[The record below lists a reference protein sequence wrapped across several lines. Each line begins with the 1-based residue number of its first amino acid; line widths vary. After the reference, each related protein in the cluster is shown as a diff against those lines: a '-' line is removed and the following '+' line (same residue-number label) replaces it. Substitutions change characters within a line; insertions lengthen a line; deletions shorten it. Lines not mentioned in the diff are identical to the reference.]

1 MTNLDSIFFFLF
13 EFVFLLSSEK
23 YPEVELQDHMVVLFS
38 ILWGTFILF
47 SLAAV
52 PIYIPTNSSQE
63 SPFLHILINIC
74 YF

>member
-38 ILWGTFILF
+38 IL
-47 SLAAV
+47 
-52 PIYIPTNSSQE
+52 
-63 SPFLHILINIC
+63 
-74 YF
+74 